1 MEEKKLK
8 LIGGGAEMTLID
20 SELSN
25 FEKALEE
32 IMKDAM
38 GLVLVGNCISPL
50 YVKEWAEYLRKQMI
64 KEMEDEGK
72 CVIIDDFVN
81 IPSEMSELGF
91 NHIFPDNEAEIIKK
105 LGLKDGDEVTVQIRK
120 KEV

>member
-1 MEEKKLK
+1 MTEKNLK
-8 LIGGGAEMTLID
+8 LIGDGAEITLID
-20 SELSN
+20 GELSN

-38 GLVLVGNCISPL
+38 GLVGDYISPL
-50 YVKEWAEYLRKQMI
+50 YIKERAEYLRKQMI
-64 KEMEDEGK
+64 KEIEDEGK

>member
-1 MEEKKLK
+1 
-8 LIGGGAEMTLID
+8 
-20 SELSN
+20 
-25 FEKALEE
+25 
-32 IMKDAM
+32 
-38 GLVLVGNCISPL
+38 
-50 YVKEWAEYLRKQMI
+50 MI
-64 KEMEDEGK
+64 KEIEDEGK

-81 IPSEMSELGF
+81 IPSPLSELGF